1 MVASQRAR
9 LAVFV
14 FKFCLFLAL
23 FLCAYI
29 CFALMGNVLG
39 VFRPVEVVAPLGVPG
54 FSPTYSLSFI
64 IDPGHGGEDAGA
76 LASDGT
82 KEKDINLAI
91 ARHLGDFLHFS
102 GTEVLFTRQEDVL
115 LDYPDAP
122 NKKSGD
128 LMARVSVSK
137 NSPHSVFVSL
147 HMNKFPQE
155 RYHGLQVFY
164 SDNHPPK
171 PAFGTKHSR
180 KRSFVS
186 SAGQSQRAKMRVPSD
201 LRSGPYSGAGSIDR
215 MRIFVKSPGACF
227 VEKRCLPPSYGV
239 RVIPYLVAKQSVKQL
254 GEYYGL

>member
-1 MVASQRAR
+1 MVVSQRAR

-54 FSPTYSLSFI
+54 FSPAYSLSFI

-91 ARHLGDFLHFS
+91 ARHLGDFLHYS

-164 SDNHPPK
+164 SHNHPQSQLLAQSIQENAALYLQPDNHREPK
-171 PAFGTKHSR
+171 CVSHQIYVLDRIQAPAVLIECGFLSNPQELALLKNDAYLR
-180 KRSFVS
+180 RMAFVLS
-186 SAGQSQRAKMRVPSD
+186 HTLLQN
-201 LRSGPYSGAGSIDR
+201 
-215 MRIFVKSPGACF
+215 SP
-227 VEKRCLPPSYGV
+227 LNH
-239 RVIPYLVAKQSVKQL
+239 
-254 GEYYGL
+254 